1 MIPVILATVFT
12 VGRVTMNA
20 VTIGSVAGASYAY
33 GRKVGRVVCNT
44 LDNFEERLT
53 SHMDWFE

>member
-33 GRKVGRVVCNT
+33 GRKFGRVVCNT

-53 SHMDWFE
+53 SHMD

>member
-1 MIPVILATVFT
+1 MIPIILATALT
-12 VGRVTMNA
+12 VGRYTMNA

-33 GRKVGRVVCNT
+33 GRKVGRVICNT

-53 SHMDWFE
+53 SRME